1 MENASK
7 ALLMAAGVLVGI
19 LLISLA
25 LYLFI
30 SFGST
35 SASAHRDNEIKQLA
49 QFNDK
54 FSSYQDME
62 NLTIYDVIT
71 VAGMAKQNN
80 DNYLSEYNNPNDEY
94 FINNYKIEVILDGKE
109 DFQNKA
115 FDQNDSLYKDKL
127 IKEQLDAV
135 NAETGLSTYKC
146 SVLEYHSNGRIYK
159 IEFEKIKN
167 SKKIL

>member
-7 ALLMAAGVLVGI
+7 ALIMAAGVLVGI

-94 FINNYKIEVILDGKE
+94 FVNNYKIEVILDGKE

-127 IKEQLDAV
+127 IKTQLNAV
-135 NAETGLSTYKC
+135 DGENGLSKYKC

-159 IEFEKIKN
+159 IEFKEN
-167 SKKIL
+167 KK

>member
-159 IEFEKIKN
+159 IEFKEN
-167 SKKIL
+167 KK